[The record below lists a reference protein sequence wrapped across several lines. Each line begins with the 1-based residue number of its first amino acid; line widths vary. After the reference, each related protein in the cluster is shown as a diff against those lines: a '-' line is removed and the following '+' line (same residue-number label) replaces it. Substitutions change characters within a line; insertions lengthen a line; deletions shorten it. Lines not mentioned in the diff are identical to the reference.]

1 MLNQVT
7 TLITSDKAVAN
18 NELRLSICLRS
29 NGFSFSVTTLDQ
41 VLLTFGD
48 VDFNLSLPLGEQT
61 QALKD
66 FFASQGISTFGLRQ
80 AELIVPSDH
89 FVWIP
94 RHLHDSARNRQYLRM
109 VSNPDS
115 ALGAYHLFVSALES
129 YIVFTAPTSVV
140 TAFKLAI
147 PGIDVHCQHSALA
160 AGTMLQRSRLHPIVM
175 MHVRGSKADFA
186 AFYSGQLLLST
197 TFEAVNDQS
206 RLFHAIDVMKR
217 LHLETPDMELA
228 ISGDVGR
235 EIFATLQH
243 YFPSVSLYTGRPVTF
258 VNPQFQTLPTYRYAL
273 LLS

>member
-48 VDFNLSLPLGEQT
+48 VDFNLDLPLGELT

-115 ALGAYHLFVSALES
+115 ALGAYHLFVPALES

-197 TFEAVNDQS
+197 TFEVVNDQS